1 MFKQLGL
8 SFLALGMT
16 AHVAL
21 AAPKDI
27 SRIEAL
33 VEFAEAGVADPTDD
47 FEARYID
54 KLAATILEIAYQ
66 RAAHGGYAEVV
77 DWDAP
82 ELTIKAR
89 SRVERDVRAGTSAD
103 TRVDRRDKFMD
114 ALIEATAASTGDEV
128 VASYL
133 GLPAPGKLV
142 KYKKYKGTPSF
153 QKQMSIT
160 SKGTGGL
167 RLEAEGFA
175 LAAEHG
181 GAGQGN
187 GIIDAGEWLS
197 VNFAVVNVSDEPY
210 FSTSAWLRS
219 KSECAYVAGTRENE
233 MPELPRMEK
242 QEEEEAVTSKGKKKS
257 TKKPAVAPAAS
268 EPGLVGKIL
277 GMIPFMGDGAAPAVP
292 AVPAVA
298 AAPKLPA
305 PPLAKDKRVI
315 GQFTSWVYLSDT
327 CDDNQR
333 VQLHVFAK
341 DTHRTGTKNAE
352 TLGLALDVRNR
363 AKAKVINYMLDADRP
378 GFSDATDVTA
388 LGAGNLVE
396 FSHGLQVNKT
406 ELREA
411 YQGWGISRFHKPM
424 VDDADYRDGERML
437 GISSGKLRPG
447 DDYDV
452 RMNGFDRFQ
461 ESADN
466 VAASRGWFRSADGR
480 VILATDVAV
489 LYESPDPTVTTVVE
503 QPDPESDCD
512 DCLDNDGDELIDCD
526 DSDCAE
532 SKACEEPNKPV
543 DIEQVIGLFTDSAE
557 IIATPITPQPGNLLA
572 VTHSYELTFDDDTFR
587 KRYQCFV
594 EGLTLEECLAPDCP
608 DCPKLEEEE
617 EEEPE
622 VIVSKGVDAI
632 AYTYRHYF
640 EAPLD
645 WAPQASPYPPL
656 RIYAGADLAQSTIL
670 DSGLDQMHLRLRGGL
685 DYGVKS
691 MRNRLRLSAV
701 GGVALPT
708 YPWALSDS
716 DLYFETL
723 GQSGYIEAY
732 GTIGLRFYVLRIAD
746 MLSFAPGVHGGLDL
760 RSVGNIY
767 VDTDNDG
774 EPDVIDST
782 VGINPYAE
790 ASLLVHLELGETW
803 GLYGEAAYRILA
815 NDIYA
820 DGLADGATR
829 VGFSTPITFGAG
841 LTYSMW

>member
-1 MFKQLGL
+1 MLKKLGL

-16 AHVAL
+16 ANVAL
-21 AAPKDI
+21 AAPQDI
-27 SRIEAL
+27 SRIETLVAL
-33 VEFAEAGVADPTDD
+33 AEAGVVEPTTD
-47 FEARYID
+47 FQARFIE
-54 KLAATILEIAYQ
+54 KLAATILEIARQ
-66 RAAHGGYAEVV
+66 RAEHGGYAEIV
-77 DWDAP
+77 DWNAP
-82 ELTIKAR
+82 DLTIRAR
-89 SRVERDVRAGTSAD
+89 SRVERDVRAGAYAD

-114 ALIEATAASTGDEV
+114 ALIEATATSTGDEV
-128 VASYL
+128 VASHL

-175 LAAEHG
+175 LASEHG

-197 VNFAVVNVSDEPY
+197 VNFAIVNVSDEPY
-210 FSTSAWLRS
+210 FSTSAWLRT
-219 KSECAYVAGTRENE
+219 KNDCAYVAGTRENE

-242 QEEEEAVTSKGKKKS
+242 EEEEVVVTPKGKKKS
-257 TKKPAVAPAAS
+257 TKKPVVAPAAS
-268 EPGLVGKIL
+268 DPGLVGKIL
-277 GMIPFMGDGAAPAVP
+277 GMIPFVGDGAAPVVAV
-292 AVPAVA
+292 VT
-298 AAPKLPA
+298 AAPKAPA
-305 PPLAKDKRVI
+305 APLAKDKRVI

-327 CDDNQR
+327 CDDNR
-333 VQLHVFAK
+333 SVQLSVFAK

-352 TLGLALDVRNR
+352 TLGLSLNVRNR

-378 GFSDATDVTA
+378 GFSDATGVTA

-396 FSHGLQVNKT
+396 FSHGLQVNSAD
-406 ELREA
+406 LREA
-411 YQGWGISRFHKPM
+411 YQGWGISRYHKPM
-424 VDDADYRDGERML
+424 VDDADYRDGEQML
-437 GISSGKLRPG
+437 GLSTGKLRPG

-452 RMNGFDRFQ
+452 RMAGFDRFQ

-466 VAASRGWFRSADGR
+466 VAASRGWFRTADGR
-480 VILATDVAV
+480 VVLATDVAV
-489 LYESPDPTVTTVVE
+489 LYESPDPTVISVVE
-503 QPDPESDCD
+503 KPDPESDCD
-512 DCLDNDGDELIDCD
+512 DCLDNDGDGDIDCD
-526 DSDCAE
+526 DSDCEE

-543 DIEQVIGLFTDSAE
+543 DVEQVIGLFTDSAE
-557 IIATPITPQPGNLLA
+557 IIATPIVPQPGNLLA
-572 VTHSYELTFDDDTFR
+572 VTHSYELTFDDNTFR

-608 DCPKLEEEE
+608 ECPKLEEEE

-622 VIVSKGVDAI
+622 VVVSKGVDAI

-645 WAPQASPYPPL
+645 WAPQGSPYPPL
-656 RIYAGADLAQSTIL
+656 RIYAGIDLAQSTIL
-670 DSGLDQMHLRLRGGL
+670 DSGLDQAHARLRGGL

-708 YPWALSDS
+708 YPWAASDS
-716 DLYFETL
+716 DSVLDVL
-723 GQSGYIEAY
+723 GVSSYIEAY
-732 GTIGLRFYVLRIAD
+732 GTVGLRFYVLRIAD
-746 MLSFAPGVHGGLDL
+746 MLSFAPGVHAGLDL
-760 RSVGNIY
+760 RYVGNIY
-767 VDTDNDG
+767 IDNDG
-774 EPDVIDST
+774 DGDADIIDNT
-782 VGINPYAE
+782 TGINPYAE
-790 ASLLVHLELGETW
+790 ASLLAHLELGETW
-803 GLYGEAAYRILA
+803 GLYGEAAYRVLA

-829 VGFSTPITFGAG
+829 VGYSTPITFGAG